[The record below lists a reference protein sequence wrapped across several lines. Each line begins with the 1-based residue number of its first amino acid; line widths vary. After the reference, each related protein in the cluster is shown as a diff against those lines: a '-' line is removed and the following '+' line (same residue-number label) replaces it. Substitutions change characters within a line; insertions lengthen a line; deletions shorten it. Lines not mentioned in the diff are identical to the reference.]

1 MAAELTDPEMP
12 MTKADPSN
20 ADLLGPQPQED
31 VVVSIIEPQS
41 DLATIPEANLSR
53 HDADKHI

>member
-1 MAAELTDPEMP
+1 MTDPEMP